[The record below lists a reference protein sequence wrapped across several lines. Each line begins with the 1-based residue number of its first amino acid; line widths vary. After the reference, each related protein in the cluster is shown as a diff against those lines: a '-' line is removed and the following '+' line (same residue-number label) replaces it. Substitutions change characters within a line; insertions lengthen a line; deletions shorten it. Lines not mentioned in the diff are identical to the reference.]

1 MHDNFSTHKTQK
13 GEIIMREQLY
23 RRLTTELQRR
33 LPGSSVPQVR
43 NVALLTQALV
53 FSPNCHLSNLALELP
68 VQGRRESLT
77 NRLYRFL
84 DNSRINRVQHYF
96 PLVRRLFVG
105 WSDRE
110 VSLLLDRT
118 DIGQEKSILLL
129 AAGFKHRAIPLT
141 WRVLPFG
148 GTGAELQ
155 QQLLREIQPYLPRN
169 KRIMLYGDTEFR
181 AVEVQ
186 QYCRHQGWGWQL
198 GVKSDTL
205 FHLGDAQWQ
214 ALQTLTVAQ
223 GSRRYIHNVT
233 LTQQHSWSGVHL
245 MVDWTHQGDHARYVV
260 CHRPTG
266 RDTWR
271 QGRKRFWIE
280 PTFRDWKSYG
290 FDLEASQIKHDH
302 HLDCLLLGMAVATL
316 WLLHLGHWV
325 VCQDRADWL
334 TADHRR
340 DYSLFRL
347 GRDYARRSQLCSWYL
362 PICLQR

>member
-1 MHDNFSTHKTQK
+1 MQ
-13 GEIIMREQLY
+13 EQLY
-23 RRLTTELQRR
+23 RRLTTELQKR
-33 LPGSSVPQVR
+33 LPNASVPQVK
-43 NVALLTQALV
+43 NLALMTQTLV
-53 FSPNCHLSNLALELP
+53 ISPNCHLNNLALFAP
-68 VQGRRESLT
+68 VEGRRESLT
-77 NRLYRFL
+77 NRIYRFL
-84 DNSRINRVQHYF
+84 DNPRINRKRHYF
-96 PLVRRLFVG
+96 PLVGQLFVD
-105 WSDRE
+105 WPDHE
-110 VSLLLDRT
+110 VSLIMDRT

-129 AAGFKHRAIPLT
+129 GVGFKHRVLPLT

-148 GTGAELQ
+148 GTGASLQ
-155 QQLLREIQPYLPRN
+155 QQLLQEIRPFLPKD
-169 KRIMLYGDTEFR
+169 KRIMFYADSEFR

-186 QYCRHQGWGWQL
+186 QYCYSQGWGWQL

-205 FHLGDAQWQ
+205 FHLGDEQWQ
-214 ALQTLTVAQ
+214 ALQTLTVTQ
-223 GSRRYIHNVT
+223 GSRRYVHDVT
-233 LTQQHSWSGVHL
+233 LTQKHAWPNVHL
-245 MVDWTHQGDHARYVV
+245 MIDWTYEGDHPRYVV

-290 FDLEASQIKHDH
+290 FDLEASQIQYDH

-325 VCQDRADWL
+325 RCADRADWL

-347 GRDYARRSQLCSWYL
+347 GRDYVHRSLIFGWRL

>member
-1 MHDNFSTHKTQK
+1 MQK
-13 GEIIMREQLY
+13 QLY

-33 LPGSSVPQVR
+33 LPNASAPQVK
-43 NVALLTQALV
+43 NLALLTQTLV
-53 FSPNCHLSNLALELP
+53 FSSNCHLNNLALEAP
-68 VQGRRESLT
+68 IEGRRESLT
-77 NRLYRFL
+77 NRIYRFL
-84 DNSRINRVQHYF
+84 DNPRINRKKHYF
-96 PLVRRLFVG
+96 PLVQRLFRD
-105 WSDRE
+105 WPDRE
-110 VSLLLDRT
+110 VSLIMDRT

-129 AAGFKHRAIPLT
+129 AAGYKHRAIPLT

-148 GTGAELQ
+148 GTGADIQ
-155 QQLLREIQPYLPRN
+155 QQLLGEIRPFLPKH
-169 KRIMLYGDTEFR
+169 KRTMFYADSEFR

-186 QYCRHQGWGWQL
+186 RYCQQQGWGWQL

-205 FHLGDAQWQ
+205 FHLGDEQWQ

-223 GSRRYIHNVT
+223 GGRRYVHDVT
-233 LTQQHSWSGVHL
+233 LTQKHAWRNVHL
-245 MVDWTHQGDHARYVV
+245 MIDWTHKGDHPRYVV

-266 RDTWR
+266 RKTWR

-290 FDLEASQIKHDH
+290 FDLEASQIEDDR
-302 HLDCLLLGMAVATL
+302 HLDGLLMGMAVATL

-325 VCQDRADWL
+325 VINGRANWL

-347 GRDYARRSQLCSWYL
+347 GRDYARRSQLLPWHL
-362 PICLQR
+362 PIVLQR

>member
-1 MHDNFSTHKTQK
+1 
-13 GEIIMREQLY
+13 MRKQLY

-33 LPGSSVPQVR
+33 LPNSSVPQV
-43 NVALLTQALV
+43 NNLALLTQTLV
-53 FSPNCHLSNLALELP
+53 FSPNCHLSSLALEAPLE
-68 VQGRRESLT
+68 GRRESLT
-77 NRLYRFL
+77 NRIYRFL
-84 DNSRINRVQHYF
+84 NNHRINRVKHYF
-96 PLVRRLFVG
+96 PLVRQLFAD
-105 WSDRE
+105 WPDRE
-110 VSLLLDRT
+110 VSLIMDRT

-129 AAGFKHRAIPLT
+129 AVSFKHRAIPLT

-148 GTGAELQ
+148 GTGADLQ
-155 QQLLREIQPYLPRN
+155 QQLLREIQPYLPQG
-169 KRIMLYGDTEFR
+169 KRIMLYADTEFR
-181 AVEVQ
+181 SVEVQ
-186 QYCRHQGWGWQL
+186 QHCHNQHWGWQL

-205 FHLGDAQWQ
+205 FHLGDEQWQ

-223 GSRRYIHNVT
+223 GSRRYVHNVT
-233 LTQQHSWSGVHL
+233 LTQKHAWSNVHL
-245 MVDWTHQGDHARYVV
+245 MIDWTYQGDHPRYVV

-290 FDLEASQIKHDH
+290 FDLEASQIEDDR
-302 HLDCLLLGMAVATL
+302 HLDCLLLGMAIATL

-325 VCQDRADWL
+325 SVNDRADWL

-347 GRDYARRSQLCSWYL
+347 GRDYARRSLICAWHL